1 MYYLAITK
9 PEDATRDPTRVTIL
23 GNQPTNILM
32 SGRSHIGIQLS
43 TSDLNG
49 TIALQ
54 LDHIMDQMRQTP
66 YPTTPS
72 RGCNYCPFAVI
83 CDDATPTN
91 Y

>member
-1 MYYLAITK
+1 
-9 PEDATRDPTRVTIL
+9 
-23 GNQPTNILM
+23 
-32 SGRSHIGIQLS
+32 
-43 TSDLNG
+43 
-49 TIALQ
+49 
-54 LDHIMDQMRQTP
+54 MRQTP